1 MKKIILALVFFSLA
15 LYISHSSYADEQ
27 INYPRKLELQ
37 PYHRKCIS
45 RNGRQFRESAIEEHD
60 GNCAITLICNESATK
75 IQSGTSVFATLGDER
90 VSMLVSHTDLL
101 ESGEMLICLEWKEP
115 LSLHRKKSYTV
126 HLDFYSEDLTTVNYT
141 ADIKNVPFEDIAI
154 IPQTGDFAVLYALI
168 AIVCLIVMAFLL
180 SPKSLKKLSGQG

>member
-101 ESGEMLICLEWKEP
+101 ESGEIKLFKWAKYRWFETF
-115 LSLHRKKSYTV
+115 LSDNPDARRKGR
-126 HLDFYSEDLTTVNYT
+126 D
-141 ADIKNVPFEDIAI
+141 
-154 IPQTGDFAVLYALI
+154 G
-168 AIVCLIVMAFLL
+168 
-180 SPKSLKKLSGQG
+180 SG